1 MKKII
6 FTLII
11 FSLLAS
17 EEKKINSCI
26 DEDKI
31 SNNPC
36 TKIYDPVCGC
46 DAKTYGNPCVAENA
60 GVTSWISGACS

>member
-6 FTLII
+6 FILTI
-11 FSLLAS
+11 FSLLG
-17 EEKKINSCI
+17 C
-26 DEDKI
+26 EDKI

-46 DAKTYGNPCVAENA
+46 DEKTYGNPCVAENA

>member
-1 MKKII
+1 MKKIL
-6 FTLII
+6 FTSIS
-11 FSLLAS
+11 FSLLAC
-17 EEKKINSCI
+17 EDKIINSCI

-46 DAKTYGNPCVAENA
+46 DEKTYGNPCVAENA

>member
-6 FTLII
+6 FILTI
-11 FSLLAS
+11 FSLLGC
-17 EEKKINSCI
+17 EDKNINSCI

-46 DAKTYGNPCVAENA
+46 DEKTYGNPCVAENA

>member
-11 FSLLAS
+11 FSLLAC
-17 EEKKINSCI
+17 EDKKTNSCI
-26 DEDKI
+26 DENKI

-46 DAKTYGNPCVAENA
+46 DEKTYRNPCVAENA

>member
-6 FTLII
+6 FILTI
-11 FSLLAS
+11 FSLLGC
-17 EEKKINSCI
+17 EDKKVNSCI

-46 DAKTYGNPCVAENA
+46 DEKTYGNPCVAENA
-60 GVTSWISGACS
+60 GVTSWISCACS

>member
-6 FTLII
+6 FTLTIL
-11 FSLLAS
+11 SLLGC
-17 EEKKINSCI
+17 EDKNINSCI

-46 DAKTYGNPCVAENA
+46 DEKTYGNPCVAENA

>member
-1 MKKII
+1 MKS
-6 FTLII
+6 TRLILA
-11 FSLLAS
+11 FLFLLS
-17 EEKKINSCI
+17 CEDKKTENCI

-46 DAKTYGNPCVAENA
+46 DEKTYGNPCEAKNA
-60 GVTSWISGACS
+60 GVITWVSGTCS

>member
-6 FTLII
+6 FTLTIL
-11 FSLLAS
+11 SLLGC
-17 EEKKINSCI
+17 EDKNINSCI

-46 DAKTYGNPCVAENA
+46 DEKTYGNPCVAENA
-60 GVTSWISGACS
+60 GVTSWVSGACS

>member
-1 MKKII
+1 MK
-6 FTLII
+6 TPRLILA
-11 FSLLAS
+11 FLFLLS
-17 EEKKINSCI
+17 CEDKKTENCI

-46 DAKTYGNPCVAENA
+46 DEKTYGNPCEAKNA
-60 GVTSWISGACS
+60 GVITWVSGTCY

>member
-1 MKKII
+1 MK
-6 FTLII
+6 TPRLILA
-11 FSLLAS
+11 FLFLLS
-17 EEKKINSCI
+17 CEDKKTENCI

-46 DAKTYGNPCVAENA
+46 DEKTYGNPCVAKNS
-60 GVTSWISGACS
+60 GVTSWVNGACS

>member
-6 FTLII
+6 FTLTIL
-11 FSLLAS
+11 SLLGC
-17 EEKKINSCI
+17 EDKNINSCI

-46 DAKTYGNPCVAENA
+46 DEKTYGNPCVAENA
-60 GVTSWISGACS
+60 GVNSWISGACS

>member
-6 FTLII
+6 CIL
-11 FSLLAS
+11 SVLCLLS
-17 EEKKINSCI
+17 CEDKKSNNCI

-31 SNNPC
+31 SDNPC

-46 DAKTYGNPCVAENA
+46 DEKTYGNPCVAKNS
-60 GVTSWISGACS
+60 GVTSWVNGACS

>member
-6 FTLII
+6 FILTI
-11 FSLLAS
+11 FSLLGC
-17 EEKKINSCI
+17 EDENVNSCI

-46 DAKTYGNPCVAENA
+46 DEKTYGNPCVAENA
-60 GVTSWISGACS
+60 GVTSWVSGACS

>member
-1 MKKII
+1 MKNFK
-6 FTLII
+6 LILSVL
-11 FSLLAS
+11 FLLS
-17 EEKKINSCI
+17 CEDKKAENCI

-46 DAKTYGNPCVAENA
+46 DEKTYGNPCVAKNS
-60 GVTSWISGACS
+60 GVITWVSGTCS

>member
-1 MKKII
+1 MK
-6 FTLII
+6 TLRLILA
-11 FSLLAS
+11 FLFLLS
-17 EEKKINSCI
+17 CEDKKTENCI

-46 DAKTYGNPCVAENA
+46 DEKTYGNPCEAKNA
-60 GVTSWISGACS
+60 GVITWVSGTCS

>member
-11 FSLLAS
+11 FSLLAC
-17 EEKKINSCI
+17 EDKKINSCI

-46 DAKTYGNPCVAENA
+46 DEKTYGNPCVAENA

>member
-1 MKKII
+1 MK
-6 FTLII
+6 TPRLILA
-11 FSLLAS
+11 FLFLLS
-17 EEKKINSCI
+17 CEDKKTENCI

-46 DAKTYGNPCVAENA
+46 DEKTYGNPCEAKNA
-60 GVTSWISGACS
+60 GVITWVS

>member
-1 MKKII
+1 MKKILFTSI
-6 FTLII
+6 F
-11 FSLLAS
+11 FSLLAC
-17 EEKKINSCI
+17 EDKKINSCI

-46 DAKTYGNPCVAENA
+46 DEKTYGNPCVAENA
-60 GVTSWISGACS
+60 GVTSWIIGACS

>member
-6 FTLII
+6 FKLTI
-11 FSLLAS
+11 FSFLGC
-17 EEKKINSCI
+17 EDKKINSCI

-46 DAKTYGNPCVAENA
+46 DEKTYGNPCVAENA
-60 GVTSWISGACS
+60 GVTSWVSGACS

>member
-1 MKKII
+1 MK
-6 FTLII
+6 TPRLILA
-11 FSLLAS
+11 FLFLLS
-17 EEKKINSCI
+17 CEDKKTENCI

-46 DAKTYGNPCVAENA
+46 DEKTYGNPCEAKNA
-60 GVTSWISGACS
+60 GVITWVSGTCS

>member
-1 MKKII
+1 MK
-6 FTLII
+6 TPRLILA
-11 FSLLAS
+11 FLFLLS
-17 EEKKINSCI
+17 CEDKKTENCI

-46 DAKTYGNPCVAENA
+46 DEKTYGNLCEAKNA
-60 GVTSWISGACS
+60 GVITWVSGTCS